1 VHFSAWWYRRFPRL
15 VFNLRRVS
23 KANYE
28 REMEL
33 LDVLC
38 DRARTGIDV
47 GAKVGMYTYRI
58 RACSSD
64 VIAFEPIPLFHDM
77 LRAVF
82 EGKRGHIEPVAASDR
97 RGTATLRMPY
107 DGEGHRQFGR
117 SSIEP
122 TNPLVHH
129 QIARTEEL
137 VVETRPIDEYAFP
150 RVGFIK
156 IDVEGHE
163 LAVLEGAAKTIAEQR
178 PNLLIE
184 CNDDHHPDAVAK
196 LAAWLAAH
204 DYEAAFLDGGK
215 LHDIARYDREEHW
228 AKRTIENFIC
238 THRARADVRERLA
251 RRAAEVQAMRKAR

>member
-33 LDVLC
+33 LEVLC
-38 DRARTGIDV
+38 DPAKTGIDV

-82 EGKRGHIEPVAASDR
+82 EGKRGHVEPVAASDR

-107 DGEGHRQFGR
+107 DREGHRQFGR

-122 TNPLVHH
+122 ANPLVHDH
-129 QIARTEEL
+129 IARTEEL
-137 VVETRPIDEYAFP
+137 VVETRAIDDFGFP

-156 IDVEGHE
+156 VDVEGHE
-163 LAVLEGAAKTIAEQR
+163 LAVLEGAVRTIAEQR

-184 CNDDHHPDAVAK
+184 CNDDHQPRAVER
-196 LAAWLAAH
+196 LGAWLAAH
-204 DYEAAFLDGGK
+204 DYEAAFLDGRE
-215 LHDIARYDREEHW
+215 LRDIARYDRVEHW
-228 AKRTIENFIC
+228 EKRTIENFIC
-238 THRARADVRERLA
+238 THRSRADVRERLA
-251 RRAAEVQAMRKAR
+251 RRVAEIHA